1 MAKASKKSASPAPQ
15 DILLRLDAPGMTPL
29 HRAGLGGLAA
39 TLRYAD
45 VKRRQIEE
53 DEEDMP
59 EILAPLLTPEFTWNV
74 ESKSIRL
81 NFGSPDNAG
90 RFFEAL
96 SKFAFQIQDGAIY
109 LPGQYRIDQ
118 PPHPSRRRMLQ
129 KGMTLTF
136 LQHGKTRSL
145 GEEETATYEY
155 KGHSVEYRF
164 KPCSSYVHQ
173 DKWKEWIDSKGRL
186 TSKPCSFQG
195 PFYPGAVVRHI
206 AFAGA
211 TGAAQ
216 SVGLSIALTFALVGT
231 VSYQSRGGLGV
242 LVIPQVDDL
251 RSFAQRRNLITP
263 YEVQDTFIASLSDAV
278 LRFALNELGGK
289 VETSLSSQS
298 SGGSCEGV
306 CFRTVPWST
315 QQKSRCETQT
325 LKSPSTQMI
334 NAYSVALRHF
344 KPRMISQ
351 EIEIKEGK
359 GKAAAVSKKTEYFWK
374 DSVFRSF
381 VADNLVQDKYWF
393 EGFTQFSK
401 KLDFSGK
408 NTMWTLLRYEKK
420 ELNEMV
426 NDEKLDWKLD
436 GAKTLVLAVQEAL
449 RNLYGKASSSAPSKA
464 AIGNRLDSEYEK
476 WRIAFAGAKTPE
488 QFRNSFADMLSR
500 AKTNS
505 QMADD
510 WHTVVKLILEDW
522 SLARDL
528 ALLALASYKG
538 SKIDEGQEQD
548 SDVDA

>member
-1 MAKASKKSASPAPQ
+1 
-15 DILLRLDAPGMTPL
+15 
-29 HRAGLGGLAA
+29 
-39 TLRYAD
+39 
-45 VKRRQIEE
+45 
-53 DEEDMP
+53 
-59 EILAPLLTPEFTWNV
+59 
-74 ESKSIRL
+74 
-81 NFGSPDNAG
+81 
-90 RFFEAL
+90 
-96 SKFAFQIQDGAIY
+96 
-109 LPGQYRIDQ
+109 
-118 PPHPSRRRMLQ
+118 
-129 KGMTLTF
+129 
-136 LQHGKTRSL
+136 
-145 GEEETATYEY
+145 
-155 KGHSVEYRF
+155 
-164 KPCSSYVHQ
+164 
-173 DKWKEWIDSKGRL
+173 
-186 TSKPCSFQG
+186 
-195 PFYPGAVVRHI
+195 
-206 AFAGA
+206 
-211 TGAAQ
+211 
-216 SVGLSIALTFALVGT
+216 
-231 VSYQSRGGLGV
+231 
-242 LVIPQVDDL
+242 
-251 RSFAQRRNLITP
+251 
-263 YEVQDTFIASLSDAV
+263 
-278 LRFALNELGGK
+278 
-289 VETSLSSQS
+289 
-298 SGGSCEGV
+298 
-306 CFRTVPWST
+306 
-315 QQKSRCETQT
+315 
-325 LKSPSTQMI
+325 MI

-528 ALLALASYKG
+528 ALLALASYKS
-538 SKIDEGQEQD
+538 SKSDEGQEQD
-548 SDVDA
+548 SDVDD